1 MNIAQTALDDLRIE
15 LAVTLTSDDY
25 TPRVDRAL
33 KRHQQQAQMPGFRK
47 GKVPMQLIRR
57 QYGQSVLAEELNQ
70 MLSEQLQ
77 NHIQENKLNVLGNP
91 IPSEKTED
99 AGDWNNPGDFT
110 FNYEV
115 GLAPELSLEFGK
127 SAKFT
132 RHKIKVDKAAIERQ
146 VTDLQRRHGKM
157 TDPDKSEAN
166 DMLVGAFAQL
176 DSDGNVLEGGIASDS
191 TISVEFVEDK
201 KAKKALVGLEPGSTV
216 DVDPHKVSRG
226 HDDLGRMLG
235 ISHEQ
240 VHDLQG
246 NFRFTVKEVKRL
258 EPHEINQS
266 LFDKIYGEG
275 VVTDEKA
282 FRERVAEDLDGHFDR
297 DAEWVFRRRFV
308 VDLLEKIDVKL
319 PDAFLKRWIALT
331 NEKPLTP
338 EQLEEEYPGYAES
351 LRWQILQQ
359 TVAQAIDLKVDA
371 AELEAE
377 AKRQVGAQYAQYG
390 MPMDDETLGNVAK
403 NVLNDENERRRIAD
417 VLVERKVVDDLKT
430 RVKISEKLV
439 SFDEFGK
446 LAAEVR

>member
-1 MNIAQTALDDLRIE
+1 M
-15 LAVTLTSDDY
+15 
-25 TPRVDRAL
+25 
-33 KRHQQQAQMPGFRK
+33 
-47 GKVPMQLIRR
+47 
-57 QYGQSVLAEELNQ
+57 
-70 MLSEQLQ
+70 
-77 NHIQENKLNVLGNP
+77 
-91 IPSEKTED
+91 
-99 AGDWNNPGDFT
+99 
-110 FNYEV
+110 
-115 GLAPELSLEFGK
+115 
-127 SAKFT
+127 
-132 RHKIKVDKAAIERQ
+132 
-146 VTDLQRRHGKM
+146 
-157 TDPDKSEAN
+157 
-166 DMLVGAFAQL
+166 
-176 DSDGNVLEGGIASDS
+176 
-191 TISVEFVEDK
+191 
-201 KAKKALVGLEPGSTV
+201 
-216 DVDPHKVSRG
+216 
-226 HDDLGRMLG
+226 
-235 ISHEQ
+235 
-240 VHDLQG
+240 
-246 NFRFTVKEVKRL
+246 KEVKRL

-390 MPMDDETLGNVAK
+390 MPMDEETLGNVAK